1 MFYSCGVFTTT
12 ERKMQLF
19 YAKAKAKAIV
29 IDKTI
34 LWKYKTKKLVVRRT

>member
-1 MFYSCGVFTTT
+1 MFYSCGVFTTK

-19 YAKAKAKAIV
+19 YATAKAIV

-34 LWKYKTKKLVVRRT
+34 FWKYKTKKFGSM